1 VPFCAVFS
9 MNLKLNYVQSAAWA
23 FNTIRDNYQ
32 PPCIDERQKLSHQSA
47 TEDGPFL
54 GVSS

>member
-32 PPCIDERQKLSHQSA
+32 PTCIDLFP
-47 TEDGPFL
+47 TFL
-54 GVSS
+54 T

>member
-1 VPFCAVFS
+1 